1 MDQRNVDR
9 LFAWLALQ
17 VEATYRE
24 EIDMAM
30 DCFIEEEYTREELE
44 RYLKTVW
51 AGRTS
56 CFLEEVDS
64 TNEEARRLLQKGA
77 EPEELYDAL
86 QKEYGVE
93 REVAVRDA
101 DRFLKSLEK
110 AGVLEE

>member
-1 MDQRNVDR
+1 
-9 LFAWLALQ
+9 
-17 VEATYRE
+17 
-24 EIDMAM
+24 MARTKEGFVV
-30 DCFIEEEYTREELE
+30 CSVGG
-44 RYLKTVW
+44 KTV
-51 AGRTS
+51 AVASGELGRHFNGMIT
-56 CFLEEVDS
+56 LNS
-64 TNEEARRLLQKGA
+64 TGELLFRMLQKGA

>member
-1 MDQRNVDR
+1 MYGKDEGRICGLLRRELCRHFNGMITLNSTGGL
-9 LFAWLALQ
+9 LF
-17 VEATYRE
+17 R
-24 EIDMAM
+24 M
-30 DCFIEEEYTREELE
+30 
-44 RYLKTVW
+44 
-51 AGRTS
+51 
-56 CFLEEVDS
+56 
-64 TNEEARRLLQKGA
+64 LQKGA

>member
-1 MDQRNVDR
+1 MITLNSTGEL
-9 LFAWLALQ
+9 LF
-17 VEATYRE
+17 R
-24 EIDMAM
+24 M
-30 DCFIEEEYTREELE
+30 
-44 RYLKTVW
+44 
-51 AGRTS
+51 
-56 CFLEEVDS
+56 
-64 TNEEARRLLQKGA
+64 LQKGA